1 MSTQQITLPIAGIT
15 CASCVYHVETGLK
28 QTQGVEKASVNLSTE
43 RASVEYDPA
52 RATIDDLIFHVRDV
66 GYDVVT
72 DKIVLPILGLGSA
85 TSAVNLEARL
95 KAIPGVLNATANI
108 VAENASVEFIPSL
121 VAFGDLK
128 RAVKEAGYEVL
139 ESAGDATFADREKLA
154 RERELAREK
163 RDLIIGILFTLPLF
177 VLAMTRDLMHVI
189 LLRHDFLPWLFEWS
203 YFDYLLLALAT
214 PVQFYVGRSYHI
226 HAFKSLRARAPN
238 MDTLISLGTNAAYWF
253 SVAVL
258 VSAWF
263 DYYIASHVYFESAA
277 VIITLIKVGK
287 YLEARAKGQTS
298 AAIKNLMNL
307 QAKTARVERDGVE
320 IELAISD
327 VRVGDVVRVRPGEK
341 IPVDGVV
348 IEGSSAIDESMIT
361 GESLPVEKTVGDS
374 VVGATINK
382 LGAFKFEARKV
393 GKDTALAQI
402 VKLVEDAQASKA
414 PIQRLADQISAVF
427 VPIVAGIALATFI
440 VWFIFGPEP
449 KLTFAFVNFVA
460 VLIIACPCALGLAT
474 PTAIMV
480 GTGKGAENGVLIRSG
495 GALET
500 AHKVSAIVLDKTG
513 TLTKGKP
520 AVTDVAEKPN
530 SQIPNSKELLRLVAS
545 AEKNSEH
552 PVAQAIVQRA
562 SELGIALSASSEFSA
577 IAGLGVRA
585 RVDGHNVLVGNAKLL
600 RDENIA
606 LDGLE
611 QESVALSDAGKTAM
625 FAAVDGKAAGLIA
638 VADTLKDNSRAA
650 VDALKKLGLK
660 VYMLTG
666 DNARTAA
673 AIAKQVGIDDF
684 FAEVLPNQKVDKVKE
699 LQARGETVAM
709 VGDGINDAPALAQ
722 AEVGIAIGTGT
733 DVAMEAADI
742 TLMSGDLRGVVT
754 AIALSKRTL
763 RTIKGNLFWAF
774 AYNILGIPIAAGL
787 LYPILG
793 WQLNP
798 MIAAAAMAF
807 SSVFVVT
814 NSLRL
819 KNFRA
824 PILARRGHKE
834 KNETRFIFH
843 SAGDRAG
850 LERVRVGE
858 HKPRN

>member
-1 MSTQQITLPIAGIT
+1 MTTQQITLPIAGMT

-28 QTQGVEKASVNLSTE
+28 ETQGVEKATVNLSTE
-43 RASVEYDPA
+43 RASVLYDPA
-52 RATIDDLIFHVRDV
+52 RATIGDLVFHVRDV

-72 DKIVLPILGLGSA
+72 DKIVLPLLGLGSA
-85 TSAVNLEARL
+85 TSAVNLETRL
-95 KAIPGVLNATANI
+95 KGVPGVLNATANI
-108 VAENASVEFIPSL
+108 VAENATVEIIPGV
-121 VAFGDLK
+121 VAFDDLK
-128 RAVKEAGYEVL
+128 RAVKEAGYAVL
-139 ESAGDATFADREKLA
+139 ETAGDETFADREKLA
-154 RERELAREK
+154 RERELARER

-177 VLAMTRDLMHVI
+177 VLAMTHDFVHGV

-226 HAFKSLRARAPN
+226 HAIKSLRARAPN

-307 QAKTARVERDGVE
+307 QAKTARVERDGQE

-327 VRVGDVVRVRPGEK
+327 VRVGDIVRVRPGEK

-348 IEGSSAIDESMIT
+348 TEGSSAIDESMIT
-361 GESLPVEKTVGDS
+361 GESLPVEKTIGDS
-374 VVGATINK
+374 VIGATMNK
-382 LGAFKFEARKV
+382 LGALKFEARKV

-427 VPIVAGIALATFI
+427 VPIVAGIALATFL

-500 AHKVSAIVLDKTG
+500 AHKVSAIILDKTG
-513 TLTKGKP
+513 TLTKGSP
-520 AVTDVAEKPN
+520 ALTDVIANDKLSTLAPH
-530 SQIPNSKELLRLVAS
+530 AS
-545 AEKNSEH
+545 AGVTNDKLLSVIASVEQNSEH
-552 PVAQAIVQRA
+552 PVALAIVQRA
-562 SELGIALSASSEFSA
+562 RELGIALSASSEFSA
-577 IAGLGVRA
+577 VAGHGVRA
-585 RVDGHNVLVGNAKLL
+585 RVDEHNVLVGNAKLL

-611 QESVALSDAGKTAM
+611 TKSVALSDSGKTAM
-625 FAAVDGKAAGLIA
+625 FAAIDGNAVGLIA
-638 VADTLKDNSRAA
+638 VADTLKENSHAA
-650 VDALKKLGLK
+650 VEELKRLGLK

-673 AIAKQVGIDDF
+673 AIAKQVGIENY
-684 FAEVLPNQKVDKVKE
+684 FAEVLPNQKADKVKE

-722 AEVGIAIGTGT
+722 ADVGIAIGTGT

-754 AIALSKRTL
+754 AIALSKQTL

-774 AYNILGIPIAAGL
+774 AYNVLGIPIAAGL
-787 LYPILG
+787 LYPFLG

-824 PILARRGHKE
+824 PVL
-834 KNETRFIFH
+834 
-843 SAGDRAG
+843 
-850 LERVRVGE
+850 
-858 HKPRN
+858 